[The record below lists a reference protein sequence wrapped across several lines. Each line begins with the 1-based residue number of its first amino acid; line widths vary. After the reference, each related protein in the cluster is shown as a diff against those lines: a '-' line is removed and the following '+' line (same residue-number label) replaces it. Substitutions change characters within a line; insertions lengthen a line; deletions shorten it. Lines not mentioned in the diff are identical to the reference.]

1 MYSKG
6 CGAANPAF
14 TGIKPYRHSK
24 KSHISVGGAGR
35 RITPVPGNRCGP
47 PSTVATRLAREDASA
62 IEPACDALP
71 SANAKAD
78 ALTTRAG
85 MTSK

>member
-1 MYSKG
+1 M
-6 CGAANPAF
+6 
-14 TGIKPYRHSK
+14 
-24 KSHISVGGAGR
+24 
-35 RITPVPGNRCGP
+35 
-47 PSTVATRLAREDASA
+47 VATRLAREDARA
-62 IEPACDALP
+62 IEPACDALL

>member
-1 MYSKG
+1 MMLQWL
-6 CGAANPAF
+6 
-14 TGIKPYRHSK
+14 
-24 KSHISVGGAGR
+24 
-35 RITPVPGNRCGP
+35 VPLCCIV
-47 PSTVATRLAREDASA
+47 VATRLAWEDVSA